1 MSPGQRPSKTNYC
14 CAFIALVL
22 LSIAVFDD
30 DLPFMTVSD
39 DKVYHWTINDQ
50 NVNVSVE
57 MHYNLRDVVQC
68 RTFRGDSGI
77 NVRNPSLSLLHITK
91 WPERSRKCIYYS
103 ELHRRRTRVSLH
115 GMLTISGTLHIEIL
129 CTY

>member
-77 NVRNPSLSLLHITK
+77 NVRNPSLPLSLSLSGINVRNGLN
-91 WPERSRKCIYYS
+91 ECINVY
-103 ELHRRRTRVSLH
+103 
-115 GMLTISGTLHIEIL
+115 ISANFTDGEHVCRALV
-129 CTY
+129 C